1 MGKQK
6 QKLPNEIIII
16 PNKDK
21 EFHEIPKKDDLGHMA
36 HPSRIIACGPCNV
49 GKSLILLNLM
59 MRADPPFDRIVIYH
73 NDPESEEYDQVD
85 VDYVSEV
92 PSIDYFDK
100 NEKSLLVVEDINFKD
115 MKRDQMALIDR
126 YYGCWSTHHNI
137 SVWSTFQD
145 PFSCP
150 PRIRRL
156 ANIVI
161 LWNNGDADSM
171 AELSRKV
178 GLQAKYLR
186 YIFDNICTDFHDSLI
201 IYKSRPYAKL
211 RKNIFEVIPYNKR

>member
-1 MGKQK
+1 MVKS
-6 QKLPNEIIII
+6 KLPNEIIII

-21 EFHEIPKKDDLGHMA
+21 AFHEIPKKDDLGHMA

-59 MRADPPFDRIVIYH
+59 MRADKPFDRIVIYH
-73 NDPESEEYDQVD
+73 NDPESEEYEQVD
-85 VDYVSEV
+85 AEYVSEV
-92 PSIDYFDK
+92 PTIDFFNKD
-100 NEKSLLVVEDINFKD
+100 EKSLLVFEDINFKD
-115 MKRDQMALIDR
+115 MKRDQLALVDR

-145 PFSCP
+145 PFGAP
-150 PRIRRL
+150 ARIRRL
-156 ANIVI
+156 ANTVI

-178 GLQAKYLR
+178 GLTSKDLK
-186 YIFDNICTDFHDSLI
+186 YIFDNICTEFHDSLI
-201 IYKSRPYAKL
+201 IDKSRPYAKL
-211 RKNIFEVIPYNKR
+211 RRNLFELKPYHKR

>member
-1 MGKQK
+1 MGK
-6 QKLPNEIIII
+6 QKLPNKIIVI

-21 EFHEIPKKDDLGHMA
+21 EFHETPKKDDYGHMA

-73 NDPESEEYDQVD
+73 NDPESEEYEQVD
-85 VDYVSEV
+85 AEYVDEV
-92 PSIDYFDK
+92 PTIDMFDK
-100 NEKSLLVVEDINFKD
+100 TQKNLLVFEDINFKD
-115 MKRDQMALIDR
+115 MKRNQLALADR
-126 YYGCWSTHHNI
+126 FYGCWSTHHNI

-150 PRIRRL
+150 ARIRRL
-156 ANIVI
+156 ANTVV

-171 AELSRKV
+171 SELSRKV
-178 GLQAKYLR
+178 GLTSKDLK
-186 YIFDNICTDFHDSLI
+186 YIFDNVCTEFHDSLI
-201 IYKSRPYAKL
+201 IDKSRPYAKL
-211 RKNIFEVIPYNKR
+211 RRNLFEVIPYHKR